1 MKISDF
7 VKLIL
12 LIFLV
17 SVLVLPNFSG
27 FALPSNSEIKEAS
40 LFSTFAFGLR
50 KLGEVRRGFIVFAQ
64 EDCKTKEECEALL
77 KKYEEEIKKL
87 EGVIGQ
93 TEQEQ
98 RTIQNQIN
106 ALRSTIQ
113 KLDLQIQQGNIMIK
127 DLSYQIKDTEGSIEQ
142 TSLKIEDSRAKL
154 AAILQIIYEEDQTSI
169 IEVLLSNTNL
179 SDFFDNLMALETL
192 NLKSQE
198 FLEEIKNL
206 KITLEGQKQ
215 SLDTEKG
222 DLERVVQIQYGQKQQ
237 SQAAR
242 NEQEYFLKLTEAQKQ
257 QYLKEKEAAE
267 KSAAEIRARLFQ
279 LIGIVKAP
287 TFGEALQIADAVT
300 KVVKIRPAFLL
311 GVISAE
317 SALGRNVG
325 QCYITNSQT
334 GGGVY
339 ITTGNPINR
348 IIHPTRD
355 LPIFLRL
362 TGDNFSKTPVSCWI
376 PMCSA
381 GAGRLSNNVSIDSA
395 GNIICPAGYFPW
407 GFGGAM
413 GPAQFIPS
421 TWLLYEGKIT
431 SLFGISSPNP
441 WNVYDSFA
449 ASSLYL
455 YELGAGQRTLAAESN
470 AANRYSGGYSW
481 YASDVMKRASCIQD
495 FIDKGTMS
503 SACQQLIF

>member
-1 MKISDF
+1 
-7 VKLIL
+7 
-12 LIFLV
+12 
-17 SVLVLPNFSG
+17 LPNFSG
-27 FALPSNSEIKEAS
+27 FALPSNSE
-40 LFSTFAFGLR
+40 G
-50 KLGEVRRGFIVFAQ
+50 GRRGFIVFAQ

-87 EGVIGQ
+87 EGAIGK

-169 IEVLLSNTNL
+169 IEVLLSNANL

-198 FLEEIKNL
+198 FLGEIKNL
-206 KITLEGQKQ
+206 KQTLEGQKQ

-222 DLERVVQIQYGQKQQ
+222 DLEKVVKIQASQKQQ
-237 SQAAR
+237 SQATR
-242 NEQEYFLKLTEAQKQ
+242 GEQEYFLKLTEAQKQ

-279 LIGIVKAP
+279 LIGIPDIHAP

-300 KVVKIRPAFLL
+300 RVVKIRPAFLL

-395 GNIICPAGYFPW
+395 GNIICPAGYGPW

-455 YELGAGQRTLAAESN
+455 YELGAGQKTLAAESN

-503 SACQQLIF
+503 SACQQLTF

>member
-17 SVLVLPNFSG
+17 LVLVLPNFSG
-27 FALPSNSEIKEAS
+27 
-40 LFSTFAFGLR
+40 
-50 KLGEVRRGFIVFAQ
+50 FAQ

-87 EGVIGQ
+87 EGAIGK

-154 AAILQIIYEEDQTSI
+154 AVILQIIHEEDQTSI
-169 IEVLLSNTNL
+169 IEVLLSNANL

-198 FLEEIKNL
+198 FLGEIKNL
-206 KITLEGQKQ
+206 KQTLEGQKQ

-222 DLERVVQIQYGQKQQ
+222 DLEKVVKIQASQKQQ
-237 SQAAR
+237 SQATR
-242 NEQEYFLKLTEAQKQ
+242 SEQEYFLKLTEAQKQ

-279 LIGIVKAP
+279 LIGIPDIQAP
-287 TFGEALQIADAVT
+287 TFGEALKIADAVT
-300 KVVKIRPAFLL
+300 RVVKIRPAFLL

-381 GAGRLSNNVSIDSA
+381 GAGKLSNNVSIDSA
-395 GNIICPAGYFPW
+395 GNIICPAGYVPW